1 MNKKE
6 AIKIIVNC
14 AEKYK
19 NNLVGNNILFVY
31 YDKKAKQYRFFETLF
46 TSSNFMH
53 FTGVVCKEGIN
64 ANDFFRKC
72 CTRKLAESDFDFRT
86 DGTTVMKLMVLPEII
101 NIHKVSKMTGR
112 FNSSGLSLYTER
124 LAGNVKGCMG
134 FVRENEFFVPNTV
147 LNQDIRQ
154 SIYGPQYRIVAVFR
168 KNNNDKVYSELVYIA
183 KNIDIK
189 EIQSGEEITAKVDFE
204 SILS

>member
-6 AIKIIVNC
+6 AIKIIVDC

-19 NNLVGNNILFVY
+19 NNLVGNNILYVY
-31 YDKKAKQYRFFETLF
+31 FDKNAKKYRFFETLF

-53 FTGVVCKEGIN
+53 FTGVVYKEGIN

-72 CTRKLAESDFDFRT
+72 CTRKLAESDFEFRT

-112 FNSSGLSLYTER
+112 FNSSGLNLYTER

-134 FVRENEFFVPNTV
+134 FVRENGFFVPNTV

-154 SIYGPQYRIVAVFR
+154 SIYGPQHRIVAVFR
-168 KNNNDKVYSELVYIA
+168 KNNNDKLYGELVYVA
-183 KNIDIK
+183 KNVDIK